1 MTEKIKINKTTWIRL
16 EKPSER
22 EIKSLDGLFD
32 IHPIIQEEIYQ
43 PSDRSKVENYDG
55 YVFAVYHLPIYNQKE
70 RTSRRAE
77 LDIIAT
83 KDTVVTVNYEKIEPL
98 EEFVK
103 NLGKNADLK
112 KKVQNPAQLI
122 YYILQEVNIFSLR
135 QLRHVEEKVKEVGK
149 DLFKHPDQKLLEEIS
164 YIRRD
169 LLDFGIIAAA
179 QKTTLESFVHV
190 GTGFW
195 GAGTRVYFSDLLG
208 DFLKVHYLLENLRA
222 TIVSYSDTVSQIF
235 QFHTSNIV
243 RRFSILG
250 FLSFPLLLYATVT
263 LQPEI
268 APTLFANPLEFWLIF
283 ALIFMVMVWVL
294 MVFRRK
300 GWF

>member
-1 MTEKIKINKTTWIRL
+1 MKRLKINKITWIQL
-16 EKPSER
+16 QKPSER
-22 EIKSLDGLFD
+22 DIKELEGLFE
-32 IHPIIQEEIYQ
+32 IHPIIQEEIYH
-43 PSDRSKVENYDG
+43 PSDRSKVENYGD
-55 YVFAVYHLPIYNQKE
+55 YVFAVYHLPIYNERE

-77 LDIIAT
+77 LDFIAT
-83 KDTVVTVNYEKIEPL
+83 KDTLITVSYEKIEPL
-98 EEFVK
+98 AEFIRK
-103 NLGKNADLK
+103 IGKNVGLK
-112 KKVQNPAQLI
+112 NKIQNPAQLI

-135 QLRHVEEKVKEVGK
+135 QLRHVEKKVNAVGAK
-149 DLFKHPDQKLLEEIS
+149 IFKHPDQELLEEIS
-164 YIRRD
+164 YIKRD

-179 QKTTLESFVHV
+179 QKTTLESLLHV

-195 GAGTRVYFSDLLG
+195 GKEVGIYLSDLLG

-222 TIVSYSDTVSQIF
+222 TIVSYSETVSQIF

-263 LQPEI
+263 LQPQI
-268 APTLFANPLEFWLIF
+268 APTIFADPVEFWLIF
-283 ALIFMVMVWVL
+283 ALIIAIVVGL
-294 MVFRRK
+294 LIIFRKK

>member
-1 MTEKIKINKTTWIRL
+1 MTEKTKINKINWIRL
-16 EKPSER
+16 LSPSEK
-22 EIKSLDGLFD
+22 EVKSLNGLFK
-32 IHPIIQEEIYQ
+32 IHPIIQEEIYR

-55 YVFAVYHLPIYNQKE
+55 YIFAVYHLPVYNPKE
-70 RTSRRAE
+70 RTSRRVE

-83 KDTVVTVNYEKIEPL
+83 KDMLITVSYEKIEPL
-98 EEFVK
+98 LEFIK
-103 NLGKNADLK
+103 KFERNADLK
-112 KKVQNPAQLI
+112 KNIQNPAQLI
-122 YYILQEVNIFSLR
+122 YYVLQEVNVFSLR
-135 QLRHVEEKVKEVGK
+135 QLRHIEEKVKTVGK
-149 DLFKHPDQKLLEEIS
+149 EIFKHPDQELLEEIS
-164 YIRRD
+164 YIKRD

-190 GTGFW
+190 GAGFW
-195 GAGTRVYFSDLLG
+195 GENTRVYFSDLLG
-208 DFLKVHYLLENLRA
+208 DFLKTHYLLENLRA
-222 TIVSYSDTVSQIF
+222 TIVSYSETVSQIF

-250 FLSFPLLLYATVT
+250 FLSFPLLLFATIT

-283 ALIFMVMVWVL
+283 ALIFMVMVWIL

>member
-1 MTEKIKINKTTWIRL
+1 MTEKTKENKITWIRL
-16 EKPSER
+16 LSPSEK
-22 EIKSLDGLFD
+22 EVKSLDGLFK
-32 IHPIIQEEIYQ
+32 IHPIIQEEIYR

-55 YVFAVYHLPIYNQKE
+55 YIFAVYHLPVYNPKE
-70 RTSRRAE
+70 RTSRRVE

-83 KDTVVTVNYEKIEPL
+83 KDMLITVSYEKIEPL
-98 EEFVK
+98 LEFMK
-103 NLGKNADLK
+103 KFERNADLK
-112 KKVQNPAQLI
+112 KNIQNPAQLI
-122 YYILQEVNIFSLR
+122 YYVLQEVNVFSLR
-135 QLRHVEEKVKEVGK
+135 QLRHIEEKVKTVGK
-149 DLFKHPDQKLLEEIS
+149 EIFKHPDQELLEEIS
-164 YIRRD
+164 YIKRD

-190 GTGFW
+190 GAGFW
-195 GAGTRVYFSDLLG
+195 GENTRVYFSDLLG
-208 DFLKVHYLLENLRA
+208 DFLKTHYLLENLRA
-222 TIVSYSDTVSQIF
+222 TIVSYSETVSQIF

-250 FLSFPLLLYATVT
+250 FLSFPLLLFATIT